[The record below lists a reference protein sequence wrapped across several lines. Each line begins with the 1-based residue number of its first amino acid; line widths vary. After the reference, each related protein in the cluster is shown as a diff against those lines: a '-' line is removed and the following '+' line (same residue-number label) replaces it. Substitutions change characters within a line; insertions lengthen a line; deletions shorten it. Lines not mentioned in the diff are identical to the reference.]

1 MIEALLSTNTYT
13 IFKSFSVLKRV
24 KVMEV
29 LPVIRANGVKKYDG
43 KVA

>member
-1 MIEALLSTNTYT
+1 MIEAILSTNTHT
-13 IFKSFSVLKRV
+13 IFKSFSDLKLV

-29 LPVIRANGVKKYDG
+29 LPVIRAKTVKKYDG